1 MIRALVLSVLLAA
14 PAVAQTI
21 DPSVL
26 GQALGATRPTG
37 PEVTTG
43 SQATLRALDKVSGLL
58 SDLEIAVGA
67 TQPYQRLAVE
77 LLACRFPTENTAS
90 DAFAFLRITDPARRE
105 TLFQGWMIASSPGLN
120 ALDHPRYDIWVLSC
134 R

>member
-1 MIRALVLSVLLAA
+1 MIRALLLATLLAA
-14 PAVAQTI
+14 PVQAQTI

-26 GQALGATRPTG
+26 GQALGASRPTG

-43 SQATLRALDKVSGLL
+43 SHATLRALDKVSGLL
-58 SDLEIAVGA
+58 SDLDIEVGE
-67 TQPYQRLAVE
+67 TRPYQRLAVE
-77 LLACRFPTENTAS
+77 LLACRFPAENPAS
-90 DAFAFLRITDPARRE
+90 DAFAFVRITDPARRE
-105 TLFQGWMIASSPGLN
+105 ILFQGWMIASSPGLN